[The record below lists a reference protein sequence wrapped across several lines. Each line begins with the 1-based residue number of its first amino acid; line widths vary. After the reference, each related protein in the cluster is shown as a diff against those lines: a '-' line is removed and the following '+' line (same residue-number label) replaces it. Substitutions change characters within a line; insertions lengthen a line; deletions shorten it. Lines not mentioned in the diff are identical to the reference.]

1 LPFPAGEIPSP
12 IGKLTDSDCDRI
24 QRCELE
30 VLSAIYGPT
39 NDLLEATEGAWGQR
53 TWRVRVRPAPSLE
66 SSTAVAGSD
75 RGGAGG
81 RLACVL
87 NLTVGRRYPTVP
99 PRIYLS
105 DVVGLTAE
113 ERSELQSVLNSG
125 AEKCARSGRE
135 AACEAVQAAE
145 DFLYARGAERTPA
158 ADASAYD
165 VMEARMAREEGERR
179 ERERRLCLVEDL
191 SSPPGDGGAGATTGL
206 AEDVRREKVR
216 QAAAFEGDAGNA
228 AGRRRSDTE
237 TDASATVGKGR
248 REEEDDDEEDYD
260 DDGGALKSPLLS
272 ASSRYVADFIE
283 LGILGRGGGG
293 EVVKVKNRL
302 DRRIYA
308 VKKILL
314 EPESGPRARPSA
326 VSYNHKLKKE
336 VTTISRMMH
345 KNIVRYYQAWVEGE
359 EFGGAAGA
367 GAGRAEIGDIPGLS
381 RRRSSQDSR
390 HLYLGLGDS
399 YVDSDSESDGGD
411 GDGDGGGGLGWRR
424 PSEVDDDDDDDD
436 AWGDSNSSRGSSERF
451 RGGPAGFVA
460 GKHYRTTGSGGGSP
474 LFTGFGFQQRSG
486 GDGTSGGSS
495 GDEGDRRLDAD
506 AARELGK
513 MCLYIQMEYCS
524 STLLD
529 VINDGT
535 LAAAGPSE
543 VWRLGRQ
550 ILEALDYIHSRGIIH
565 RDLKPSNIFLDGDGN
580 VRVGD
585 FGLAT
590 AAARQQCDKE
600 DDGLTGEQTEY
611 IGGSPIRSAHPTDGT
626 PMTEGVGTQFYRA
639 PEQETADGRDYGCG
653 ADIFS
658 LGIILF
664 EMLSPPFS
672 TYMERALTLARLRG
686 DTWLQRGAAAPA
698 GVAEGGVTDGVE
710 PDEGRF
716 PPTFGKD
723 GDVPDKAKQLLL
735 WCLMNNSADRPSAE
749 QLLKSDLLPRKIEL
763 EESYLNE
770 ALQILAN
777 PQSDSY
783 RTILDKLFGIP
794 TLNHVEVTFDTD
806 ASVKADAMHQ
816 KNIASKRDP
825 VDLLVSA
832 LSELGTLHPDAVAEI
847 KSAAMSSASLMS
859 ATLALSRTN
868 NCTKFNR
875 TREGPPT
882 RGLHKRCAAVLAANA
897 AASAAITGSADGVF
911 GADPRVVETVCA
923 GLRTIF
929 KSHGAVPLRPP
940 LLRPRPGAADGAGVA
955 EGPRPQQLMNER
967 GTILL
972 LPEDLTVNFARSVAR
987 GGQSVS
993 RLKRYDIDMAYHGS
1007 IVSGHPTESLEASF
1021 DIVFGGPH
1029 VTGEFVEAETIL
1041 VLSQAMALLSSPEEI
1056 GGLPSKIK
1064 TNLFWFLRL
1073 NHTRLSDAI
1082 LDLCAVPVNEGCRR
1096 ACLQIFTSC
1105 SACAPASVLTCS
1117 VLVDTEFKKTK
1128 KANRGKKSGRKKDDP
1143 YDVDVLIKNATVN
1156 HGLTEESA
1164 GRLRLFLSYGC
1175 LPLPVVLTRA
1185 LDAVSEATR
1194 RMKLIDSKNESAG
1207 RRVRRAYVAIDEE
1220 VGHLRRLADAMDVV
1234 GTASLMDRAVAC
1246 DDGDGGVA
1254 SGVVPPAYVSLD
1266 LGLRQRQ
1273 RHYHGDL
1280 VYQAILLPDDVFAA
1294 RRGGEGVDNVATMLH
1309 RNGIGVKV
1317 AEGGRFDSLI
1327 RKFRPPGNFTSSQ
1340 YYSVATFPIAAGV
1353 RVLIGKFVERL
1364 YVGSL
1369 RDSVCGQNGMGHP
1382 ISCAGN
1388 VCCLVTSPGG
1398 LTTDAASV
1406 RNRAAVAS
1414 RLWAAEPPIS
1424 SEYLPQAGTL
1434 SCDFNTWNVEQLSG
1448 VCALLRI
1455 KFLIIV
1461 PAHLLR
1467 KEKSVRLRL
1476 IREDSFRSV
1485 RSGLA
1490 ISGSGNGERVVPL
1503 SNLADMIHRLN
1514 SPKRRAERNV
1524 SS

>member
-1 LPFPAGEIPSP
+1 MAKGSRRSISSKKSQQHGAAPQRHRQQQPQQQQQRRRKEDIAVEDAESPFPAGEIPSP

-53 TWRVRVRPAPSLE
+53 TWRVRVRPAPNLE
-66 SSTAVAGSD
+66 SSTAAAGSD
-75 RGGAGG
+75 RGKTDG

-87 NLTVGRRYPTVP
+87 SLTVGRRYPTVP

-105 DVVGLTAE
+105 DVVGLNE
-113 ERSELQSVLNSG
+113 DERSKLQSVLNSG
-125 AEKCARSGRE
+125 AQKCARSGRE
-135 AACEAVQAAE
+135 AACEVVQAAE

-158 ADASAYD
+158 TDASAYD

-191 SSPPGDGGAGATTGL
+191 SSPPGDGGADATTEL

-237 TDASATVGKGR
+237 TDASVTVGKGR
-248 REEEDDDEEDYD
+248 RGEEDDDEEDYD
-260 DDGGALKSPLLS
+260 DDGGAVSKSPLLS
-272 ASSRYVADFIE
+272 GSSRYVADFIE

-293 EVVKVKNRL
+293 EVVKVRNRL

-367 GAGRAEIGDIPGLS
+367 VAGEAKIGDKPGIS
-381 RRRSSQDSR
+381 HRRSSQDSR
-390 HLYLGLGDS
+390 HLYLP
-399 YVDSDSESDGGD
+399 YVDSDSESD
-411 GDGDGGGGLGWRR
+411 DGDGGGGLGWRR

-436 AWGDSNSSRGSSERF
+436 DEWGDSNSSRGSLERF
-451 RGGPAGFVA
+451 GGGPAGFIA
-460 GKHYRTTGSGGGSP
+460 GKHYRTTNSGAGSP
-474 LFTGFGFQQRSG
+474 LLTGLGFHQQSG
-486 GDGTSGGSS
+486 GDRTSGGSS
-495 GDEGDRRLDAD
+495 GDELVLRLNAD
-506 AARELGK
+506 AAPELGK

-529 VINDGT
+529 VINNGT

-565 RDLKPSNIFLDGDGN
+565 RDLKPSNIFLDGEDN

-590 AAARQQCDKE
+590 AASRQQCDKE
-600 DDGLTGEQTEY
+600 EDGLASEQTEY
-611 IGGSPIRSAHPTDGT
+611 IGGSPIRSAHPTDDT

-672 TYMERALTLARLRG
+672 TYMERALTLTRLRG
-686 DTWLQRGAAAPA
+686 DTWLQRGVAAPVS
-698 GVAEGGVTDGVE
+698 VAEGGATDCAE

-716 PPTFGKD
+716 PPNFGKD
-723 GDVPDKAKQLLL
+723 GDVPDKAKRLLL

-783 RTILDKLFGIP
+783 RTILNKLFGIS

-859 ATLALSRTN
+859 ATLAVSRTN

-882 RGLHKRCAAVLAANA
+882 RGLHKRCATALAANA

-940 LLRPRPGAADGAGVA
+940 LLRPRPRAADGAGA
-955 EGPRPQQLMNER
+955 GEGPRPQQLMNER
-967 GTILL
+967 GTVLV

-1021 DIVFGGPH
+1021 DIVFDGPH
-1029 VTGEFVEAETIL
+1029 VSGEFVEAETIL

-1082 LDLCAVPVNEGCRR
+1082 LDLCAVPINEGCRR

-1128 KANRGKKSGRKKDDP
+1128 KANRGNKSGRKKDDP
-1143 YDVDVLIKNATVN
+1143 YDVNVLIKNATVN

-1207 RRVRRAYVAIDEE
+1207 RRVRRAYVTIGEE

-1234 GTASLMDRAVAC
+1234 GTASLIDRAAAC
-1246 DDGDGGVA
+1246 GATRGGDDDGDGVVA

-1294 RRGGEGVDNVATMLH
+1294 RRSGEGIDNVATMLH
-1309 RNGIGVKV
+1309 RNGMGVKV
-1317 AEGGRFDSLI
+1317 AEGGRYDSLI

-1353 RVLIGKFVERL
+1353 RMLVGKFVERL

-1369 RDSVCGQNGMGHP
+1369 RDSVRGQNGMGHP
-1382 ISCAGN
+1382 ISCAWN

-1398 LTTDAASV
+1398 LTTDVASV

-1424 SEYLPQAGTL
+1424 AEYLPQAGTL
-1434 SCDFNTWNVEQLSG
+1434 SCDFNTWNVEQLLA
-1448 VCALLRI
+1448 CAP
-1455 KFLIIV
+1455 FL
-1461 PAHLLR
+1461 
-1467 KEKSVRLRL
+1467 E
-1476 IREDSFRSV
+1476 
-1485 RSGLA
+1485 
-1490 ISGSGNGERVVPL
+1490 
-1503 SNLADMIHRLN
+1503 
-1514 SPKRRAERNV
+1514 
-1524 SS
+1524 